1 MVRAITGIDEDLIR
15 DAHTVHKA
23 KVIPW
28 KTLGALAAG
37 LVLIVS
43 AAFLLRPGEPTIRVC
58 GQKLTA
64 QSVTV
69 GQENQAAMVRAYS
82 LEPLTTF
89 TVPMEIEV
97 RGHTV
102 ISVSD
107 GKLQVFDSEGSSLL
121 YEGVTF
127 STEEDVRVF
136 WTVETKGTAA
146 RFEMSVEDEKTAYT
160 VSLTCDGGREWKIRK
175 VRN

>member
-1 MVRAITGIDEDLIR
+1 M
-15 DAHTVHKA
+15 HKA

-28 KTLGALAAG
+28 KRLGALAAG

-43 AAFLLRPGEPTIRVC
+43 AAFLFRPDMGATIRVL

-64 QSVTV
+64 KSVTV
-69 GQENQAAMVRAYS
+69 EQENQAAMVRAYS

-89 TVPMEIEV
+89 TVPMEIEI

-107 GKLQVFDSEGSSLL
+107 GNLQIFDSEGSSLL
-121 YEGVTF
+121 YEGETF

-136 WTVETKGTAA
+136 WTVETDGTAA
-146 RFEMSVEDEKTAYT
+146 RFEMTVEGESTADIVILTYGDSGWMISKVKNDSSLQKNRKSV
-160 VSLTCDGGREWKIRK
+160 RE
-175 VRN
+175 